1 MMVVLQTLNYL
12 LATAMW
18 FILGRLCLR
27 LFIRNTHNPVWQL
40 FLIVT
45 EPLYRV
51 SRSLTG
57 ERLSERWYWLVSL
70 VWLLIARYVITRL
83 QISLGP

>member
-1 MMVVLQTLNYL
+1 
-12 LATAMW
+12 
-18 FILGRLCLR
+18 LR

-70 VWLLIARYVITRL
+70 VWLLIARYVITRV